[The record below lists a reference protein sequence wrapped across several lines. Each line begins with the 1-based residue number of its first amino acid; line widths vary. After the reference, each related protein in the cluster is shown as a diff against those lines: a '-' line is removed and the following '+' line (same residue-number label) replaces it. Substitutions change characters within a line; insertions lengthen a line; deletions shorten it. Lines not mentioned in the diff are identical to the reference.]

1 MCEIPNFV
9 DSVCEIPKLAVVCEV
24 PNVMSES
31 ELKPER
37 SPLLPVRHPQ
47 RDFFVCDIFDAA
59 PKSDMASMEYPLF
72 TLSTKPDMTPRR
84 YEVNGNWLELKP
96 SSIGLATVF
105 DRDILIYCISQC
117 MAALNAGRQVHRT
130 MRFSAHDLLKATNR
144 DTSRRGYKLFK
155 DALDR
160 LRNTGIETNVTTGGF
175 EALEGFGFID
185 KYRVVRETRDGR
197 MQAIEITLSDWLFNA
212 IDAKG
217 GEILTI
223 SPLYFQLRKPLE
235 RRLYEIARKSCGT
248 KNRMLRYGMEKLR
261 MKTGSQSTPKEFRR
275 MVKAIVDMNDEKN
288 HIPDYTFE
296 LDGNLFIIRPR
307 SEFTDI
313 YTEPE
318 TLDALDQIALPS
330 SAYDNARKQAGGYD
344 LYFLERE
351 WRDMLNGKKS
361 VPDNPSGSFVNFVKS
376 YVTRNGEARLLI

>member
-1 MCEIPNFV
+1 MCEIPNFI
-9 DSVCEIPKLAVVCEV
+9 DMVCEIPKLAAVCEV
-24 PNVMSES
+24 LNLMPEND
-31 ELKPER
+31 LKPER
-37 SPLLPVRHPQ
+37 SPLLPMRHPQ

-117 MAALNAGRQVHRT
+117 MAALNEGRQVHRT

-160 LRNTGIETNVTTGGF
+160 LRNTGIETNVTTGGV
-175 EALEGFGFID
+175 ETLEGFGFID

-197 MQAIEITLSDWLFNA
+197 MQGIEITLSDWLFNA

-217 GEILTI
+217 GDILTI
-223 SPLYFQLRKPLE
+223 SPQYFQLRKPLE

-248 KNRMLRYGMEKLR
+248 KNRMLRYGMDKLR
-261 MKTGSQSTPKEFRR
+261 MKTGSQSTLKEFCR
-275 MVKAIVDMNDEKN
+275 MVKAIVDMNNEKN

-296 LDGNLFIIRPR
+296 IEDNLFIIRPR
-307 SEFTDI
+307 PEFTDM

-318 TLDALDQIALPS
+318 MVEALDQITLPS
-330 SAYDNARKQAGGYD
+330 SAYDNAGKHAGGYD
-344 LYFLERE
+344 LYFLEQE
-351 WRDMLNGKKS
+351 WRHMLSGKHAL
-361 VPDNPSGSFVNFVKS
+361 PQNPSGSFVNFVKS
-376 YVTRNGEARLLI
+376 YVKRNGKARSLI